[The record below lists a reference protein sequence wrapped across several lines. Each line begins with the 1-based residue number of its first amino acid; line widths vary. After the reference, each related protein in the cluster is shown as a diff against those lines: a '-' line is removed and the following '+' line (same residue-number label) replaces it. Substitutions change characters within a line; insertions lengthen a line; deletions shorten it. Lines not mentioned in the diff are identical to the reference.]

1 METPTPSL
9 REQGLQAL
17 RESNL
22 DGAID
27 LLARA
32 VMADAQDAEAQAFL
46 GVAYSQ
52 KGLHA
57 QAVRALQTAVSLQP
71 QEARYRFNLGVAMES
86 GGDAA
91 GAAEAYRETLRLNP
105 QHPQARTRL
114 QGIGAEAGTAATR
127 AAPAG
132 VGTAAP
138 VADESPGSTWF
149 GNQPP
154 PAAPS
159 MADAPAGA
167 TPWLAGQ
174 QAAAAAAGPPG
185 TVQCPNCKQWSK
197 PGLSC
202 EWCSGALKPAAAA
215 PAAPWL
221 QPSNASR
228 ESVADYSYSAGPSMG
243 AGEAFGRR
251 FAAFFIDGIVTNVLS
266 FVVTFAL
273 GLSIGTAAGVSGR
286 PDATGSMLA
295 MSQLSGALAG
305 MVIGF
310 SYYIGMTCWR
320 GQTLGKMALGIR
332 VSGPEG
338 GNPVFWRATLRET
351 IGRLL
356 SSIFALGY
364 LWMLW
369 DADQQT
375 WHDKIAGT
383 TVDRA

>member
-114 QGIGAEAGTAATR
+114 QGLGAEAGTAATS

-138 VADESPGSTWF
+138 VADASPGSTWF
-149 GNQPP
+149 GSQPP
-154 PAAPS
+154 PAAAAPTAPS

-215 PAAPWL
+215 STAPWL

-228 ESVADYSYSAGPSMG
+228 ESVPDYSYSAGPSMG

-251 FAAFFIDGIVTNVLS
+251 FAASFIDGLIFMIPYGYFFFMAMRAAMTNPNAPNPANTMGYLIAVLFS
-266 FVVTFAL
+266 LTY
-273 GLSIGTAAGVSGR
+273 SAG
-286 PDATGSMLA
+286 MLA
-295 MSQLSGALAG
+295 
-305 MVIGF
+305 
-310 SYYIGMTCWR
+310 WR

-332 VSGPEG
+332 VVGPDG
-338 GNPVFWRATLRET
+338 TSPAYWRAALRET
-351 IGRLL
+351 VGKWL
-356 SSIFALGY
+356 SQLILCLGY